1 MEWCAARPIPYS
13 FEFTTTYTLL
23 GIFIY
28 SSFTIQ
34 QTHIM
39 SYLILDNIFTTIE
52 KEIVGLLEGIFWP
65 LTIKCAMKRNWLQ
78 TIKTHIGYVDAGK
91 TLAPK
96 R

>member
-1 MEWCAARPIPYS
+1 MHFKVS
-13 FEFTTTYTLL
+13 LL
-23 GIFIY
+23 QFIY
-28 SSFTIQ
+28 YPTNPHHKF
-34 QTHIM
+34 
-39 SYLILDNIFTTIE
+39 YLILDNIFTTIE